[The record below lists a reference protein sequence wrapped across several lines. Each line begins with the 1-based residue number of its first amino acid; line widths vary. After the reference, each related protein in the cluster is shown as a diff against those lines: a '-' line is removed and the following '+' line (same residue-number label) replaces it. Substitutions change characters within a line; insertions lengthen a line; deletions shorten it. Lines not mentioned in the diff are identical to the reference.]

1 MIEPAA
7 TPTARL
13 TSLTGRVMQGVE
25 PLWGSAVVRDP
36 TGDLRHFGRS
46 SSRPCPRNRAW
57 SHDNTRETI
66 DMCASAVQLHQRN
79 YKFISAAPYHGY
91 DVMHAGRRSD
101 ERPGG
106 TASLK
111 WKEHAL
117 KSAANIQVE
126 PGRYV
131 RNECV
136 DLRRKRSLK
145 TWRTF
150 GIAYVAMW
158 KHTTASYLPSAC
170 TEAPTIAKR
179 SQLPMSCQP
188 PRCPTC
194 WPLP

>member
-36 TGDLRHFGRS
+36 TGDLRHFGQ
-46 SSRPCPRNRAW
+46 
-57 SHDNTRETI
+57 TI

-79 YKFISAAPYHGY
+79 YKFISATPYHGY